1 MTREEENRLVVIY
14 SNELRSQMFQVWLF
28 IELVANILV
37 QFPQLFAHR

>member
-14 SNELRSQMFQVWLF
+14 SNELRSQMCQVWLF
-28 IELVANILV
+28 IELIANILV